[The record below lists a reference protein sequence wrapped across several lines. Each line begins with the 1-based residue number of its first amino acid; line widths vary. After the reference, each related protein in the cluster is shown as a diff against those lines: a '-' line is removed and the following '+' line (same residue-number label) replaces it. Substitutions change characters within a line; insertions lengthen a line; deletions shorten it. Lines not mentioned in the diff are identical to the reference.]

1 MTAELN
7 CKFCNGKT
15 RLTQHGIMQVYL
27 FPRKIS
33 LSLIVLGTVLSLL
46 ISKYW
51 LILAAAGF
59 VIPLAN
65 ADFRLYL
72 YPFVA
77 LGKLLGKEVNCPKCA
92 TSGTIFR

>member
-1 MTAELN
+1 MLN

-15 RLTQHGIMQVYL
+15 FLTQRGIMHAYL
-27 FPRKIS
+27 FPSKIS
-33 LSLIVLGTVLSLL
+33 LSLILLGAVLGLL

-51 LILAAAGF
+51 LILSASAC
-59 VIPLAN
+59 VIPLVN

-77 LGKLLGKEVNCPKCA
+77 LGKLSGKEVNCPKCA
-92 TSGTIFR
+92 VSGTIFK